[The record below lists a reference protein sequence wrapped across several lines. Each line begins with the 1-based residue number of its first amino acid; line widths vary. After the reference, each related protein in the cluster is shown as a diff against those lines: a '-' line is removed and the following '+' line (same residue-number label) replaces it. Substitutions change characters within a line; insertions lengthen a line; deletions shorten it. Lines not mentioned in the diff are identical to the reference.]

1 MIDRT
6 GLDRRRASR
15 VVGVML
21 ASLAL
26 AAACS
31 SVSSP
36 AIPSNLPTSL
46 PSNLPS
52 LGTSS
57 AGTACLD
64 VNTMAILTQLQAS
77 GADVQAIL
85 AQNKDALIS
94 GLQSFQPTD
103 PTTMT
108 WRDDLVTALQSGDM
122 AAAAAKVQE
131 LTTAGI
137 TLATC
142 P

>member
-6 GLDRRRASR
+6 GLDRRRAPR
-15 VVGVML
+15 VVSVLL
-21 ASLAL
+21 AAIAL
-26 AAACS
+26 TAACS
-31 SVSSP
+31 SVGSP
-36 AIPSNLPTSL
+36 ALPSNLPTSL

-64 VNTMAILTQLQAS
+64 VSTMAILTQVQAS

-85 AQNKDALIS
+85 TQNKDALIS

-103 PTTMT
+103 ATTTT
-108 WRDDLVTALQSGDM
+108 WRDDLVAALQSGDM
-122 AAAAAKVQE
+122 ATAAAKVQE
-131 LTTAGI
+131 ITTAGI